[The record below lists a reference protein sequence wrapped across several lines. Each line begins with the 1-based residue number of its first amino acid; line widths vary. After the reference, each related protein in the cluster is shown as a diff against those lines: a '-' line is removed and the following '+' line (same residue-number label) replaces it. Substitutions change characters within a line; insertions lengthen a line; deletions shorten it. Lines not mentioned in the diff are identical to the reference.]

1 MAEVLRERQVAI
13 EDVFFLDDPDLLL
26 DEYNVNNR
34 FLFFWDM
41 FSLFI

>member
-13 EDVFFLDDPDLLL
+13 EDVFFLDDPGLLL
-26 DEYNVNNR
+26 DEYYVNNR